1 MVSQLENKISVAK
14 KSSKKRVL
22 KKSVT
27 KNGSDIAKEKIIVVK
42 KTLGAGKNI
51 INDHFNSVAKSVG
64 ISCIIMTA
72 IVVAIT
78 PSHTWILGPVIG
90 AMCIFG
96 IAMGYF
102 ASK

>member
-1 MVSQLENKISVAK
+1 MVSKLENKISVAK
-14 KSSKKRVL
+14 KSSRKRIL
-22 KKSVT
+22 KKA
-27 KNGSDIAKEKIIVVK
+27 GKEKIVVIK
-42 KTLGAGKNI
+42 KSPLVV
-51 INDHFNSVAKSVG
+51 DHFNSVAKSVG
-64 ISCIIMTA
+64 FSSVIMTA

-78 PSHTWILGPVIG
+78 PSQTWILGPVIG